1 LSDDLEG
8 PNSSFGPGGAGFV
21 PGAGVFVVGDEFTGG
36 AGWRVRRSLTG
47 EPGTWS
53 TVDGPIAGG
62 AASGVA
68 TDSQG
73 RIYVVGSLFVQTGTV
88 KNKGQVTATGYNAW
102 AIRRSDDGGVTWST
116 VDTFNYS
123 GTQGAMAHG
132 IGKDSSG
139 NVVVTGGATDAQG
152 KRHWIVRAPD
162 SEGVWRTIDDF
173 LLPGGMSA
181 AAGGA
186 TTDSA
191 GNLLV
196 VGNATDA
203 TGTYWVVRKL
213 IP

>member
-8 PNSSFGPGGAGFV
+8 PNTFFGPGGAGFV
-21 PGAGVFVVGDEFTGG
+21 PGAGVFVVGDKFAGG
-36 AGWRVRRSLTG
+36 PGWRVRRSVTG

-53 TVDGPIAGG
+53 TVDGPIPGG
-62 AASGVA
+62 IASGVA
-68 TDSQG
+68 SDSQG

-88 KNKGQVTATGYNAW
+88 KNKGQVTATGYSAW

-116 VDTFNYS
+116 ADIFNHG
-123 GTQGAMAHG
+123 GTQSAKAHG
-132 IGKDSSG
+132 IGKDAAG
-139 NVVVTGGATDAQG
+139 NVVVVGSATDAQG
-152 KRHWIVRAPD
+152 KGRWIVRSLD
-162 SEGVWRTIDDF
+162 SAGVWRTIDDF

-181 AAGGA
+181 VAGGA

-203 TGTYWVVRKL
+203 TGTSWVVRKL